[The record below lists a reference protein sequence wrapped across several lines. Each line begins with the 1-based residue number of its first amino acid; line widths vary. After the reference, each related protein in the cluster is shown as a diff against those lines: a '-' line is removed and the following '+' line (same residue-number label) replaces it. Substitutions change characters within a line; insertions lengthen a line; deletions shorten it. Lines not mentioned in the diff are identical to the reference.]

1 MLFTLLNAFM
11 ARLADEVPVF
21 HENTC
26 GWCVYHARVKF
37 WFVLAMLVAFVA
49 GIALGHRRGYARG
62 LKDGNPFPR
71 LRVGSPYWNW
81 LARVFAE

>member
-1 MLFTLLNAFM
+1 MDTLFVALPFVAAPFVGQLEFIVT
-11 ARLADEVPVF
+11 P
-21 HENTC
+21 
-26 GWCVYHARVKF
+26 ARVMF
-37 WFVLAMLVAFVA
+37 CCMLVMLATFVA
-49 GIALGHRRGYARG
+49 GIALGQRRGYARG